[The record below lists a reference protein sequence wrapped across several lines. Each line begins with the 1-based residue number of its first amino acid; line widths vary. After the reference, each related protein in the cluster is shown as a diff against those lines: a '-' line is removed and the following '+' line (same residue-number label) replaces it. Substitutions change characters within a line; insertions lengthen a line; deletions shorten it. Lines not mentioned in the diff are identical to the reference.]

1 MEEIVLWGAGVA
13 GEKFYCM
20 YKSRFE
26 IKYVIDRSANRF
38 FHGVR
43 VYGIEEITT
52 GRIKDYFIIMATET
66 RKVYHEI
73 AKQLEKLGLIEF
85 ENYIPVGLIDKELA
99 VLYGNCHMI
108 KLEKYLQRQPEF
120 SRRYY
125 TRIHY
130 VADLNE
136 NDRFPN
142 DLELKYCK
150 LLISQDIQ
158 KIIYFPYQGLKKL
171 KGKQKTVQVYQNS

>member
-1 MEEIVLWGAGVA
+1 
-13 GEKFYCM
+13 
-20 YKSRFE
+20 
-26 IKYVIDRSANRF
+26 
-38 FHGVR
+38 
-43 VYGIEEITT
+43 
-52 GRIKDYFIIMATET
+52 
-66 RKVYHEI
+66 
-73 AKQLEKLGLIEF
+73 
-85 ENYIPVGLIDKELA
+85 
-99 VLYGNCHMI
+99 MI